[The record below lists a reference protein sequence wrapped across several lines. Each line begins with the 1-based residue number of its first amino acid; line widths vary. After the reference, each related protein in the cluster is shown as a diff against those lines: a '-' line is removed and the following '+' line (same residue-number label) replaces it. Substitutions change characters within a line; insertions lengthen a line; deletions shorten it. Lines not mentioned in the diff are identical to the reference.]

1 MSKQARQRLARVA
14 VVFDKK
20 DAQRFCRLSRS
31 LRIHPAFF
39 RALRHR
45 VKRQFKCAAITSAP
59 AIHFNRAAVKIEK
72 VLRDRQTQPEPAKLA
87 TQRRISLL
95 ERLREGSACSN
106 GRPHFSSRSTS
117 IPIPLSV
124 ISNCKRP

>member
-1 MSKQARQRLARVA
+1 MSKQARQRLSRVT
-14 VVFDKK
+14 VVFDEK

-31 LRIHPAFF
+31 LRVHSAFF

-72 VLRDRQTQPEPAKLA
+72 VLRDRQTQPERSEEHTSELQSPMYLVC
-87 TQRRISLL
+87 RLLL
-95 ERLREGSACSN
+95 E
-106 GRPHFSSRSTS
+106 
-117 IPIPLSV
+117 
-124 ISNCKRP
+124 KKK